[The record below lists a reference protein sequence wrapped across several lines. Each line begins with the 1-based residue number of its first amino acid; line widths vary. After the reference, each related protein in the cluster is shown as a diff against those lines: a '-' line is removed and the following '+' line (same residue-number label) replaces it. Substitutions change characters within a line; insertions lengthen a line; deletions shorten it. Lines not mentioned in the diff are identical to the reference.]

1 MSSFSLYGSDQGN
14 EDEVNKVADVSDN
27 EEDASGDEGGSAE
40 EEDSGEDGDDQNCD
54 EDDEDDDEEGDE
66 DDADEGDDDN
76 EEDED
81 REGSDEDEDELA
93 AGVEEHMEEAGQT
106 ILTARKNFFE
116 ETAGFDYKGQFG
128 EYHIRAYKHT
138 GENDEM
144 GYQWPVAFVAKDKHW
159 ISAAMW
165 VKNDEG
171 YELISIWAYNAKY
184 EFSAQYYLED
194 FNNEDLAPF
203 FDSNY
208 RVYEHIITDDE
219 AIQHFSCSDEAQA
232 VEDFF
237 CPALDLLSEQEVQ
250 ELRANDPPAAGK
262 RQKV

>member
-14 EDEVNKVADVSDN
+14 EGDADKIANVSDN
-27 EEDASGDEGGSAE
+27 EGDESGDEGGSAE
-40 EEDSGEDGDDQNCD
+40 EESEQEDGDDDQNDEED
-54 EDDEDDDEEGDE
+54 EDEEEDEGDE
-66 DDADEGDDDN
+66 GGEDEGDDDN
-76 EEDED
+76 EDGDD
-81 REGSDEDEDELA
+81 REGSDEDELPAD
-93 AGVEEHMEEAGQT
+93 VEEHMEEAGQN
-106 ILTARKNFFE
+106 ILTARNNFFE

-128 EYHIRAYKHT
+128 EYHIRAFKHT
-138 GENDEM
+138 GENDEL

-159 ISAAMW
+159 INAAMW
-165 VKNDEG
+165 VKSDEG

-184 EFSAQYYLED
+184 EFSAQYFLED
-194 FNNEDLAPF
+194 FNNEDMAPF

-208 RVYEHIITDDE
+208 RVYEHIITDEE

-237 CPALDLLSEQEVQ
+237 CPALDLLSEQEMQ
-250 ELRANDPPAAGK
+250 SLRANDPPAAGK